1 MKDKAILENYEELLL
16 NTIES
21 IVRLKIK
28 VNSDEFDIQE
38 NYDMPK
44 EKMIFQE
51 IL

>member
-28 VNSDEFDIQE
+28 VNSDEFDI
-38 NYDMPK
+38 
-44 EKMIFQE
+44 
-51 IL
+51 